1 MATSTPKPFTGRHM
15 LLVTVSFF
23 AVVVAANLTMA
34 ISSARTWTGLVV
46 DNSYVASQEFQSVQ
60 DTIARQKAA
69 GWTLKTSYD
78 NGVVRFEALD
88 SAGAPIALTG
98 VSAFIRRP
106 VGGHDD
112 TSIGLSLKDGAYEA
126 SITLP
131 PGVWDITVT
140 TDPTDLGAIAYE
152 HRVTSK

>member
-15 LLVTVSFF
+15 LLVTVGFF

-126 SITLP
+126 SIPLP

-140 TDPTDLGAIAYE
+140 TDPTDLRATAYE